1 MWNKPTFYYFILF
14 YCKVKY
20 RTDVILLLFNR
31 WIKSHLWLRL
41 GGNYEGWSVCIFL
54 LLVTWILKFRS
65 HVQWRIGHLY
75 IDFTVSVQLFTR
87 VAHLWWIRWD
97 RTAFT
102 WRKTSSYLNEF
113 SIRLHDHVESLRC
126 IGVHMTRIISENRRY
141 ILITCRLTS
150 TEGPPTPAR
159 WSRYMHNTSSFIYFA
174 YLLIVHVV

>member
-1 MWNKPTFYYFILF
+1 MNKKPSVAETRG
-14 YCKVKY
+14 K
-20 RTDVILLLFNR
+20 
-31 WIKSHLWLRL
+31 LWRMKRMYISFASNLDT
-41 GGNYEGWSVCIFL
+41 EV
-54 LLVTWILKFRS
+54 FRS

-113 SIRLHDHVESLRC
+113 SIRLHDHVESLCC

>member
-1 MWNKPTFYYFILF
+1 MNKKPSVAETRG
-14 YCKVKY
+14 K
-20 RTDVILLLFNR
+20 
-31 WIKSHLWLRL
+31 LWRMKRMYISFASNLDT
-41 GGNYEGWSVCIFL
+41 EV
-54 LLVTWILKFRS
+54 FRS

>member
-1 MWNKPTFYYFILF
+1 MNKKPSVAETRG
-14 YCKVKY
+14 K
-20 RTDVILLLFNR
+20 
-31 WIKSHLWLRL
+31 LWRMKRMYISFASNLDT
-41 GGNYEGWSVCIFL
+41 EV
-54 LLVTWILKFRS
+54 FRS

-102 WRKTSSYLNEF
+102 WRKTSRYLNEF

>member
-1 MWNKPTFYYFILF
+1 MNKKPSVAETRG
-14 YCKVKY
+14 K
-20 RTDVILLLFNR
+20 
-31 WIKSHLWLRL
+31 LWRMKRMYISFASNLDT
-41 GGNYEGWSVCIFL
+41 EV
-54 LLVTWILKFRS
+54 FRS

-75 IDFTVSVQLFTR
+75 IDFTFSVQLFTR